1 MNAIFDWMQ
10 ETWIHHLVL
19 DYAWTFPTLEALH
32 FLGLC
37 LLMGALLIMDLRLIG
52 FQRIIPL
59 SAVHSL
65 MPVAIIGFALNLVT
79 GVGFLFSDPGMYF
92 LNGAFQ
98 LKLALIVLAG
108 LNFLLYYLK
117 VEPLLANESST
128 AAMPS
133 FAKAIGAASLVLW
146 FGVLILG
153 RLLPYLSIGGG

>member
-1 MNAIFDWMQ
+1 MNTVFDWM
-10 ETWIHHLVL
+10 ESTWIHDFVL
-19 DYAWTFPTLEALH
+19 DYPWTFPTLEALH
-32 FLGLC
+32 FVGLC

-79 GVGFLFSDPGMYF
+79 GLGFVFSDPGMYF

-98 LKLALIVLAG
+98 VKLALIALAG
-108 LNFLLYYLK
+108 LNFLIYFVK
-117 VEPLLANESST
+117 VEPLLANASST
-128 AAMPS
+128 TTMPS
-133 FAKAIGAASLVLW
+133 VAKAIGAASLVLW